1 MTENNAGADQRP
13 DESLAEKAAQKHRG
27 ILAEYWA
34 FLKEEKKWWL
44 APFLIFLLAVGAFVA
59 LGGTAAAPFIYTL
72 F

>member
-1 MTENNAGADQRP
+1 MTEKNAEAGSRP
-13 DESLAEKAAQKHRG
+13 DETLAEKAAQKHKG

-34 FLKEEKKWWL
+34 FLREEKKWWL
-44 APFLIFLLAVGAFVA
+44 APFLLFLLAVGAFIA